1 VALKLFLPKPSPERR
16 RTTLIR
22 TLHRRHRR
30 IASSLKV
37 VFGGKR
43 EGVDV
48 VSVARLLPPRRQ
60 KRRLSARRAE
70 AGVAALVV
78 VVVATKR
85 DIISLL
91 LLLLL
96 CCVVFLLLLVFNSQ
110 FSAESRIDE
119 YEEYND
125 DFLVKRVTFF
135 KSKKKNKKT
144 QNAKFFSLKF
154 LVVVDKRYLSSLLS
168 SSLSFSFSS
177 FFYHDRQRDRTR

>member
-1 VALKLFLPKPSPERR
+1 DALFFRERDDALAALKLFLPKPSPERR

-48 VSVARLLPPRRQ
+48 VRVARLLPPRRQ

-78 VVVATKR
+78 VVVATKQ

-96 CCVVFLLLLVFNSQ
+96 LLLLCCVP
-110 FSAESRIDE
+110 
-119 YEEYND
+119 
-125 DFLVKRVTFF
+125 
-135 KSKKKNKKT
+135 
-144 QNAKFFSLKF
+144 
-154 LVVVDKRYLSSLLS
+154 SSG
-168 SSLSFSFSS
+168 F
-177 FFYHDRQRDRTR
+177 